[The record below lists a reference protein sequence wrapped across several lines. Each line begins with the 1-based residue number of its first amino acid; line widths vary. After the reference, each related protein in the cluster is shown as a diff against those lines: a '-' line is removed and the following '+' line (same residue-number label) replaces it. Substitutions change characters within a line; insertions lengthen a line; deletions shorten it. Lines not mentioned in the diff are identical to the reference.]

1 MKRIP
6 VIFLLMALLSLSALP
21 AAACTLYAAAGRDYV
36 EGGGTILVKNRDWR
50 PQHQEV
56 RLVDE
61 GGWRFYGLFAGNGTR
76 KALKGGVNEQ
86 GLAVVSASASSIPR
100 EERLGAVHRASMRTI
115 LKRYATVEEVLQHK
129 ELFAGARFLMLA
141 DRSRIAYVE
150 ITPDNQIRVSETAR
164 GILAHTNHYLDPSFQ
179 SYNKRQG
186 TSSMV
191 RLARIRALMD
201 QTKRPYQMADFI
213 RFSEDRHAGPDNS
226 IWRSGSTR
234 GGTQTLAVLAVRIP
248 SDGLPEVYIK
258 YRANPDEQNREQVIQ
273 TFPFTSGEK

>member
-1 MKRIP
+1 MKRIQ
-6 VIFLLMALLSLSALP
+6 VIFLLIMLLVLSALP
-21 AAACTLYAAAGRDYV
+21 AAACTLYSAAGADYV
-36 EGGGTILVKNRDWR
+36 EGGGTLLVKNRDWR

-115 LKRYATVEEVLQHK
+115 LKRYTTVEEVLQHK
-129 ELFAGARFLMLA
+129 ELFAGAKFIMLA

-150 ITPDNQIRVSETAR
+150 ITPDNQIRVSETAQ
-164 GILAHTNHYLDPSFQ
+164 GSLVHTNHYLDPSFQ

-213 RFSEDRHAGPDNS
+213 RFSEDRHAGTDNS

-234 GGTQTLAVLAVRIP
+234 EGTQTLAVLAVRIP
-248 SDGLPEVYIK
+248 PAGLPEVYIK

-273 TFPFTSGEK
+273 TFPFTNGEK

>member
-1 MKRIP
+1 MKRIQ
-6 VIFLLMALLSLSALP
+6 VIFLLIMLLVLSALP
-21 AAACTLYAAAGRDYV
+21 AAACTLYSAAGADYV
-36 EGGGTILVKNRDWR
+36 EGGGTLLVKNRDWR

-115 LKRYATVEEVLQHK
+115 LKRYTTVEEVLQHK
-129 ELFAGARFLMLA
+129 ELFAGAKFLMLA
-141 DRSRIAYVE
+141 DRSRIAYME
-150 ITPDNQIRVSETAR
+150 ITPDNQIRVSETAQ
-164 GILAHTNHYLDPSFQ
+164 GSLVHTNHYLDPSFQ

-234 GGTQTLAVLAVRIP
+234 EGTQTLAVLAVRIP
-248 SDGLPEVYIK
+248 PAGLPEVYIK

-273 TFPFTSGEK
+273 TFPFTNGEK

>member
-1 MKRIP
+1 M
-6 VIFLLMALLSLSALP
+6 
-21 AAACTLYAAAGRDYV
+21 
-36 EGGGTILVKNRDWR
+36 
-50 PQHQEV
+50 
-56 RLVDE
+56 DE

-86 GLAVVSASASSIPR
+86 GLAIVSASASSIPR
-100 EERLGAVHRASMRTI
+100 EERLGAVHRASMKTI
-115 LKRYATVEEVLQHK
+115 LKRYTTVEEVLQHK
-129 ELFAGARFLMLA
+129 ELFAGAKFLMLA

-150 ITPDNQIRVSETAR
+150 ITPDNRIRVRETAR
-164 GILAHTNHYLDPSFQ
+164 GTLAHTNHYLEPSFQ
-179 SYNKRQG
+179 SYNKRHG

-191 RLARIRALMD
+191 RLVRIRTLMD

-234 GGTQTLAVLAVRIP
+234 EGTQTLAVLAIRIP
-248 SDGLPEVYIK
+248 PAGLPEVYIK
-258 YRANPDEQNREQVIQ
+258 YRANPDDQDREQVIQ

>member
-1 MKRIP
+1 MKRIQ
-6 VIFLLMALLSLSALP
+6 VIFLLIMLLVLSALP
-21 AAACTLYAAAGRDYV
+21 AAACTLYSAAGADYV
-36 EGGGTILVKNRDWR
+36 EGGGTLLVKNRDWR

-115 LKRYATVEEVLQHK
+115 LKRYTTVEEVLQHK
-129 ELFAGARFLMLA
+129 ELFAGAKFLMLA

-150 ITPDNQIRVSETAR
+150 ITPDNQIRVSETAQ
-164 GILAHTNHYLDPSFQ
+164 GSLVHTNHYLDPSFQ

-201 QTKRPYQMADFI
+201 QTKRPYRMADFI

-234 GGTQTLAVLAVRIP
+234 EGTQTLAVLAVRIP
-248 SDGLPEVYIK
+248 PAGLPEVYIK

-273 TFPFTSGEK
+273 TFVGLSMM

>member
-1 MKRIP
+1 MKRIQ
-6 VIFLLMALLSLSALP
+6 VIFLLIMLLVLSALP
-21 AAACTLYAAAGRDYV
+21 AAACTLYSAAGADYV
-36 EGGGTILVKNRDWR
+36 EGGGTLLVKNRDWR

-100 EERLGAVHRASMRTI
+100 EERLGTVHRACMRTI
-115 LKRYATVEEVLQHK
+115 LKRYTTVEEVLQHK
-129 ELFAGARFLMLA
+129 ELFAGAKFIMLA

-150 ITPDNQIRVSETAR
+150 ITPDNQIRVSETAQ
-164 GILAHTNHYLDPSFQ
+164 GSLVHTNHYLDPFFQ

-234 GGTQTLAVLAVRIP
+234 EGTQTLAVLAVRIP
-248 SDGLPEVYIK
+248 PAGLPEVYIK

-273 TFPFTSGEK
+273 TFPFTNGEK

>member
-1 MKRIP
+1 MKRIQ
-6 VIFLLMALLSLSALP
+6 VIFLLIMLLVLSALP
-21 AAACTLYAAAGRDYV
+21 AAACTLYSAAGADYV
-36 EGGGTILVKNRDWR
+36 EGGGTLLVKNRDWR

-115 LKRYATVEEVLQHK
+115 LKRYTTVEEVLQHK
-129 ELFAGARFLMLA
+129 ELFAGAKFLMLA

-150 ITPDNQIRVSETAR
+150 ITPDNQIRVSETAQ
-164 GILAHTNHYLDPSFQ
+164 GSLVHTNHYLDPSFQ

-234 GGTQTLAVLAVRIP
+234 EGTQTLAVLAVRIP
-248 SDGLPEVYIK
+248 PAGLPEVYIK

-273 TFPFTSGEK
+273 TFPFTNGEK

>member
-1 MKRIP
+1 MKRIQ
-6 VIFLLMALLSLSALP
+6 VIFLLIMLLVLSALP
-21 AAACTLYAAAGRDYV
+21 AAACTLYSAAGADYV
-36 EGGGTILVKNRDWR
+36 EGGGTLLVKNRDWR

-100 EERLGAVHRASMRTI
+100 EERLGAVHRACMRTI
-115 LKRYATVEEVLQHK
+115 LKRYTTVEEVLQHK
-129 ELFAGARFLMLA
+129 ELFAGAKFLMLA

-150 ITPDNQIRVSETAR
+150 ITPDNQIRVSETAQ
-164 GILAHTNHYLDPSFQ
+164 GSLVHTNHYLDPSFQ

-234 GGTQTLAVLAVRIP
+234 EGTQTLAVLAVRIP
-248 SDGLPEVYIK
+248 PAGLPEVYIK

-273 TFPFTSGEK
+273 TFPFTNGEK

>member
-6 VIFLLMALLSLSALP
+6 VIFLLAALLSLPALP
-21 AAACTLYAAAGRDYV
+21 AAACTLYAAAGRDDV
-36 EGGGTILVKNRDWR
+36 QGGGTILVKNRDWR

-86 GLAVVSASASSIPR
+86 GLAIVSASASSIPR
-100 EERLGAVHRASMRTI
+100 EERLGAVHRASMKTI
-115 LKRYATVEEVLQHK
+115 LKRYTTVEEVLQHK
-129 ELFAGARFLMLA
+129 ELFAGAKFLMLA

-150 ITPDNQIRVSETAR
+150 ITPDNRIRVRETAR
-164 GILAHTNHYLDPSFQ
+164 GTLAHTNHYLEPSFQ
-179 SYNKRQG
+179 SYNKRHG

-191 RLARIRALMD
+191 RLVRIRTLMD

-234 GGTQTLAVLAVRIP
+234 EGTQTLAVLAIRIP
-248 SDGLPEVYIK
+248 PAGLPEVYIK
-258 YRANPDEQNREQVIQ
+258 CRANPDDQDREQVIQ

>member
-1 MKRIP
+1 MKRIQ
-6 VIFLLMALLSLSALP
+6 VIFLLIMLLVLSALP
-21 AAACTLYAAAGRDYV
+21 AAACTLYSAAGADYV
-36 EGGGTILVKNRDWR
+36 EGGGTLLVKNRDWR

-115 LKRYATVEEVLQHK
+115 LKRYTTVEEVLQHT
-129 ELFAGARFLMLA
+129 ELFAGAKFLMLA

-150 ITPDNQIRVSETAR
+150 ITPDNQIRVSETAQ
-164 GILAHTNHYLDPSFQ
+164 GSLVHTNHYLDPSFQ

-234 GGTQTLAVLAVRIP
+234 EGTQTLAVLAVRIP
-248 SDGLPEVYIK
+248 PAGLPEVYIK

-273 TFPFTSGEK
+273 TFPFTNREK

>member
-1 MKRIP
+1 MKRIQ
-6 VIFLLMALLSLSALP
+6 VIFLLIMLLVLSALP
-21 AAACTLYAAAGRDYV
+21 AAACTLYSAAGADYV
-36 EGGGTILVKNRDWR
+36 EGGGTLLVKNRDWR

-115 LKRYATVEEVLQHK
+115 LKRYTTVEEVLQHK
-129 ELFAGARFLMLA
+129 ELFAGAKFLMLA

-150 ITPDNQIRVSETAR
+150 ITPDNQIRVSETAQ
-164 GILAHTNHYLDPSFQ
+164 GSLVHTNHYLDPSFQ

-234 GGTQTLAVLAVRIP
+234 EGTQTLAVLAVRIP
-248 SDGLPEVYIK
+248 PAGLPEVYIK

-273 TFPFTSGEK
+273 TFPFTNREK